1 MDNNNSTETRDQQ
14 QQQQRHAPI
23 SDPASELKVRRNPFS
38 FVTDL
43 FRSKKADKTT
53 TKTDPVNTK
62 SRQTVTSDD
71 AHSGSG
77 RHTRRASHNSVT
89 PASPRSLGSAA
100 GSRLSTPKKQSQ
112 TELQRSVQMIH
123 LSREDNPAVR
133 KARAAGALSTADDD
147 DVTSCDVTNTS
158 PLDMHDVRDSS
169 LSSAGWSPALSRDV
183 LVRSPPPL
191 ITGSH
196 TTSRDS
202 LFSVSPRPGV
212 YTRAQVENDV
222 REILNLQLQSRYNS
236 PAASASP
243 AAMPISSPLMTSRS
257 GRIQLAPLTKAAEL
271 PRLDPTAGLE

>member
-1 MDNNNSTETRDQQ
+1 M
-14 QQQQRHAPI
+14 
-23 SDPASELKVRRNPFS
+23 
-38 FVTDL
+38 
-43 FRSKKADKTT
+43 
-53 TKTDPVNTK
+53 NTK

-77 RHTRRASHNSVT
+77 RHTRRASSHNSVT

-133 KARAAGALSTADDD
+133 KARAAGAQSTADDD

-236 PAASASP
+236 PAAASP
-243 AAMPISSPLMTSRS
+243 AAMPSSSPLMTSRS
-257 GRIQLAPLTKAAEL
+257 GRIQLAPLDKATEL
-271 PRLDPTAGLE
+271 PHLPPTGWQQNRLLNSSGHLHSNLCVKL